1 MAVEFLWRE
10 ALNALALVP
19 VLVVLYGWVQG
30 RRAREQRRFANP
42 QLLPLV
48 VHTPPGWRRHLLAGC
63 YLISFAA
70 LCLAAARPVQRMV
83 TPREGIQAMLVMDVS
98 GSMEATDIPPNRM
111 EAAKSA
117 AARFVSLVPAG
128 GRIGLVTFN
137 QSATLVVAPTEE
149 RDVVVEALQGLKPQ
163 GGTAIGDGIRVGLAA
178 FGGTPDAMPPG
189 LARLSAHEESS
200 ALPQVPQEQRRE
212 GVIVLLSDGDNVA
225 GPDPMAM
232 AARAANQGV
241 RVHTVGVGVPGWT
254 PGPEDP
260 ALGFGPFPGAYEV
273 DEELLWA
280 IAELTGGKRFLVRSE
295 EELARVYMDLAKEV
309 RLEVRPQEATGL
321 LGALGG
327 ALALL
332 GVALRRYL
340 SPL

>member
-19 VLVVLYGWVQG
+19 VLVVLYGWIQG

-83 TPREGIQAMLVMDVS
+83 TPREGIQAVLVMDVS

-178 FGGTPDAMPPG
+178 FGGTTDAMPPG

-212 GVIVLLSDGDNVA
+212 GVIVLLSDGDNVT

-241 RVHTVGVGVPGWT
+241 RVHTVG
-254 PGPEDP
+254 
-260 ALGFGPFPGAYEV
+260 LGTATASV
-273 DEELLWA
+273 DVDGTTVSTELNETLLQA
-280 IAELTGGKRFLVRSE
+280 IAHRSGGRYARATDAGALQQVYEDLVKTVYWE
-295 EELARVYMDLAKEV
+295 ERTEDLAGW
-309 RLEVRPQEATGL
+309 LAMGGAAL
-321 LGALGG
+321 LVVAGALS
-327 ALALL
+327 LAWF
-332 GVALRRYL
+332 RRL
-340 SPL
+340 C